1 MRRVLA
7 AAVTIA
13 IGAAVMPATGAASAA
28 APNGV
33 VFDHGPGGE
42 RYVALGDSAAAG
54 PIILPQR
61 TGGPCFRSERNLAT
75 YTAGA
80 LNVQAFTDVTCSSA
94 KVDNMT
100 QPQESEP
107 PQLDALTADTTLV
120 TLGPIGANDAGIVST
135 VTGCLV
141 PGCKQRDGSTV
152 HDKIDAI
159 RPELAATLAE
169 IRRRSPRAAIVVVG
183 YGLYVPKG
191 GCPLTQPVTP
201 DDADYVQGL
210 VDHTNTVLDEAA
222 RNAGAVFADLR
233 TTPGAID
240 HTACAPAG
248 QRWVEGVVPA
258 SLDGAIPFHPT
269 AIGMQAFST
278 TIAASARQAIAA
290 QRKAERQAADRAR
303 LTSSAKKLRAQ
314 AVCRG
319 SRVRVRVKTRGA
331 PVTRVEFRVG
341 SKRIAR
347 DTKAPFSRSI
357 KRSSIAKRQGALKAR
372 VQLVLP
378 NASKTVSITIRRPS
392 CVRR

>member
-7 AAVTIA
+7 TAVTIA
-13 IGAAVMPATGAASAA
+13 IATAVMPATGAVSV
-28 APNGV
+28 PGDV

-75 YTAGA
+75 YTAVA
-80 LNVQAFTDVTCSSA
+80 LGVQAFTDVTCSSA

-107 PQLDALTADTTLV
+107 PQLDALRPDTTLV

-141 PGCKQRDGSTV
+141 PGCKERDGSTV

-169 IRRRSPRAAIVVVG
+169 IRRRSPRTAIVVVG

-191 GCPLTQPVTP
+191 GCPLVQPVTP
-201 DDADYVQGL
+201 SDADYVQGL
-210 VDHTNTVLDEAA
+210 VDHANSVLAEAS

-233 TTPGAID
+233 TTPGALD

-248 QRWVEGVVPA
+248 QRWLEGVVPA
-258 SLDGAIPFHPT
+258 SLDGAISFHPT

-290 QRKAERQAADRAR
+290 QRKAERQAADRTR
-303 LTSSAKKLRAQ
+303 LVASAKKLRGQ
-314 AVCRG
+314 AACRG
-319 SRVRVRVKTRGA
+319 SRVRVRVKTKGA
-331 PVTRVEFRVG
+331 PAKRVEFRVG
-341 SKRIAR
+341 GTRIAR
-347 DTKAPFSRSI
+347 DTKAPFSRSV
-357 KRSSIAKRQGALKAR
+357 KRTSISKRHGALKAR
-372 VQLVLP
+372 VLLVLP
-378 NASKTVSITIRRPS
+378 DASKTVSITVRRPS
-392 CVRR
+392 CARR

>member
-1 MRRVLA
+1 MRRLLA
-7 AAVTIA
+7 AAASIA
-13 IGAAVMPATGAASAA
+13 IAAAVMPATGAASA
-28 APNGV
+28 PSGV

-54 PIILPQR
+54 PVILPQR
-61 TGGPCFRSERNLAT
+61 AGAPCFRSERNLAT
-75 YTAGA
+75 YTAVA
-80 LNVQAFTDVTCSSA
+80 LGVQAFTDVTCSSA

-100 QPQESEP
+100 QPQDSEP
-107 PQLDALTADTTLV
+107 PQLDALGPDTTLV

-135 VTGCLV
+135 VSGCLA
-141 PGCKQRDGSTV
+141 PGCKERDGSTV

-191 GCPLTQPVTP
+191 GCPLVQPVTP
-201 DDADYVQGL
+201 ADADYVQGL
-210 VDHTNTVLDEAA
+210 VDHADAVLDEAA

-233 TTPGAID
+233 TTPGALD

-248 QRWVEGVVPA
+248 QRWLEGVVPA
-258 SLDGAIPFHPT
+258 SLDGAISFHPT
-269 AIGMQAFST
+269 AIGMQAFSA
-278 TIAASARQAIAA
+278 TITASARQAIAA

-303 LTSSAKKLRAQ
+303 LTASAKKLRGQ
-314 AVCRG
+314 ALCHG

-331 PVTRVEFRVG
+331 PVTRVDFRVG
-341 SKRIAR
+341 RARIAR
-347 DTKAPFSRSI
+347 DTRAPFSRSV
-357 KRSSIAKRQGALKAR
+357 KRSAIAKRHGALRAR

-378 NASKTVSITIRRPS
+378 EASKTVSITIRRPA
-392 CVRR
+392 CTRR